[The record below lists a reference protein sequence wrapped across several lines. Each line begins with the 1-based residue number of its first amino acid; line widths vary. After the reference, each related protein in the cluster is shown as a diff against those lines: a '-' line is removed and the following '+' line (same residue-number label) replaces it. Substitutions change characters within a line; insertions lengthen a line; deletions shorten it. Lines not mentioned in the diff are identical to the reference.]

1 MSTARGD
8 GPFAYVEADPV
19 VAALDRADHLRGDA
33 RALADAW
40 GTARLIVVDAEGRA
54 LADADGR
61 PFAPDPARVDFD
73 PDRALFLGLDA
84 GGQGWFALD
93 AEAADVAAPHHRD
106 LRAAAAAWP
115 PLEAAAFAQARALL
129 HWRRR
134 HRHCGACGGALAF
147 SRGGWLGHCGAC
159 GLDHYPRTDPAVI
172 VAVGDGDRLLL
183 GRQATWPARRWS
195 VIAGFVEPGETLE
208 QTVARE
214 VHEETGVRVR
224 ACRYLASQPWPFPSA
239 LMLGFIAEAEPGGEA
254 RASDELED
262 ARWFERADIEAALAA
277 EVRGAP
283 DDGPFL
289 LPSRISIA
297 HWLVR
302 QWLAA
307 EPGRRG
313 YDAFLAG

>member
-1 MSTARGD
+1 MSPARGE

-19 VAALDRADHLRGDA
+19 AAALDRADHLRGDM

-40 GTARLIVVDAEGRA
+40 AGARLIAVDAEGLA
-54 LADADGR
+54 LAGADGR
-61 PFAPDPARVDFD
+61 LFDLDPGRVDFD
-73 PDRALFLGLDA
+73 PERALFLGLDA
-84 GGQGWFALD
+84 AGRAWFALD
-93 AEAADVAAPHHRD
+93 AGVADVDAPQRRD
-106 LRAAAAAWP
+106 LRAAAANWP
-115 PLEAAAFAQARALL
+115 APEAAAFAQARALL

-147 SRGGWLGHCGAC
+147 SRGGWLGRCAAC
-159 GLDHYPRTDPAVI
+159 ALDHYPRTDPAVI

-183 GRQATWPARRWS
+183 GRQAAWPARRWS
-195 VIAGFVEPGETLE
+195 VIAGFVEPGESLE

-239 LMLGFIAEAEPGGEA
+239 LMLGFIAEAEPGCQA

-262 ARWFERADIEAALAA
+262 ARWFERTEIEAALAA
-277 EVRGAP
+277 EARGTP
-283 DDGPFL
+283 DEGPFL

-307 EPGRRG
+307 RV
-313 YDAFLAG
+313 D